1 MPAGVSAPADRVTPE
16 RPVTDSLRLL
26 RSSISNVTATAASAT
41 PSRMIQN
48 ALAPVN
54 ARFEG
59 CVATGVPDS
68 VLLGTAEFVFEL
80 GTLDV
85 GVDVVTVVL
94 GVVGH
99 V

>member
-1 MPAGVSAPADRVTPE
+1 
-16 RPVTDSLRLL
+16 
-26 RSSISNVTATAASAT
+26 
-41 PSRMIQN
+41 MIQN

>member
-1 MPAGVSAPADRVTPE
+1 
-16 RPVTDSLRLL
+16 
-26 RSSISNVTATAASAT
+26 
-41 PSRMIQN
+41 MIQN
-48 ALAPVN
+48 AFAPVN

-59 CVATGVPDS
+59 DVATGVPDR
-68 VLLGTAEFVFEL
+68 VLLGTALLVLEL
-80 GTLDV
+80 GTADV